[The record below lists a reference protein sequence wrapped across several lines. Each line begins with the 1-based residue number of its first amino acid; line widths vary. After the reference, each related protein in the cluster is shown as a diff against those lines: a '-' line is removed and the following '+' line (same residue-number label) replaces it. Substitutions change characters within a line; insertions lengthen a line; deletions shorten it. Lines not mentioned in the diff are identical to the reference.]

1 MIDISSTRISKLIVH
16 QIGNQSREEGYV
28 LSKNEAIRSAA
39 LDELL
44 IKNYLAPLVRQ
55 GHPYDFH
62 HESDLSLNTIYH
74 FSGLI
79 FDNPDTFNT
88 HSQSIAKHLYS
99 ASTHAN
105 IGGGEFIVILF
116 ENLITEAGSS
126 EQALGFFRIEGKSDY
141 LDVKNTDGSFSVVER
156 IGISLDKIQ
165 KGAITLSGGK
175 RVYVVDSLGQK
186 TKYWMNS
193 FLKAAL
199 SETPKNCAKA
209 AGEFVKAVSD
219 KVATTDEALEF
230 SQKLGE
236 SLSGSEALSMAEI
249 RNLSNNYLNEEQVS
263 ELLDDVREKAGL
275 DIADNLAID
284 SKQLDRYTRDVRTR
298 ARLADGVNIVVSQG
312 KAHISAV
319 EVEETDKGLRAVIDI
334 ELIKAA
340 QSAALKPPPD

>member
-1 MIDISSTRISKLIVH
+1 MIDISATRIKKLIVH
-16 QIGNQSREEGYV
+16 QIGNQSRDEGYV
-28 LSKNEAIRSAA
+28 LSKSEAERSPT

-74 FSGLI
+74 FSALI
-79 FDNPDTFNT
+79 FDNPEMFNV

-116 ENLITEAGSS
+116 DNLITETGT

-141 LDVKNTDGSFSVVER
+141 LDVKETEESFSVVER

-209 AGEFVKAVSD
+209 AGNFVKAVSE
-219 KVATTDEALEF
+219 KVESTDQALAFNKGLE
-230 SQKLGE
+230 E
-236 SLSGSEALSMAEI
+236 TLSAGDEVSMGEI
-249 RNLSNNYLNEEQVS
+249 RHLSERYLNADQVS

-275 DIADNLAID
+275 GIDDNLAIN
-284 SKQLDRYTRDVRTR
+284 SQELDRYTRNVRTR
-298 ARLADGVNIVVSQG
+298 ARLADGVNVVVAQG

-319 EVEETDKGLRAVIDI
+319 DVETTEKGLRAVIDI
-334 ELIKAA
+334 ELLQAGE
-340 QSAALKPPPD
+340 

>member
-1 MIDISSTRISKLIVH
+1 MIDISAVQIKKLIVH
-16 QIGNQSREEGYV
+16 QIGNQSRDEGYV
-28 LSKNEAIRSAA
+28 LSKHEANRSAA

-44 IKNYLAPLVRQ
+44 IRNYLMPLIRQ

-79 FDNPDTFNT
+79 FDNPDTFNV

-99 ASTHAN
+99 ASTHPN

-116 ENLITEAGSS
+116 DNLLTETGP

-141 LDVKNTDGSFSVVER
+141 LDVQEIDESFSVVER
-156 IGISLDKIQ
+156 IGISLEKIQ

-209 AGEFVKAVSD
+209 AGNFLKAVSD
-219 KVATTDEALEF
+219 KVESTDQALAF
-230 SQKLGE
+230 SQGLDERLAGGDE
-236 SLSGSEALSMAEI
+236 ISMGEI
-249 RNLSNNYLNEEQVS
+249 RHLSERYLSEEQVS

-275 DIADNLAID
+275 GINDDLSID
-284 SKQLDRYTRDVRTR
+284 SRELDRYTRNVRTR
-298 ARLADGVNIVVSQG
+298 ARLADGVNVVVSQG
-312 KAHISAV
+312 KAHIAAV
-319 EVEETDKGLRAVIDI
+319 DVEQTEDGLRAVIDI
-334 ELIKAA
+334 KLLNREA
-340 QSAALKPPPD
+340 D

>member
-1 MIDISSTRISKLIVH
+1 MIDISATRITKLIVH

-28 LSKNEAIRSAA
+28 LSKNEADRSPA

-79 FDNPDTFNT
+79 FDNPDNFNIY
-88 HSQSIAKHLYS
+88 SQSIAKHLYA

-116 ENLITEAGSS
+116 DNLITETGP

-141 LDVKNTDGSFSVVER
+141 LDVKDMDGSFSVVER

-209 AGEFVKAVSD
+209 AGDFVKAVSNKVDSTD
-219 KVATTDEALEF
+219 KALDF
-230 SQKLGE
+230 SRKLDE
-236 SLSGSEALSMAEI
+236 SLSGSEAVSMGEI
-249 RNLSNNYLNEEQVS
+249 RHLSENYLNEEQVS

-275 DIADNLAID
+275 GIGDDLSID

-298 ARLADGVNIVVSQG
+298 ARLADGVNIVVAQG

-319 EVEETDKGLRAVIDI
+319 EVEETEKGLRAVIDI
-334 ELIKAA
+334 ELLKADE
-340 QSAALKPPPD
+340 KPTKDK